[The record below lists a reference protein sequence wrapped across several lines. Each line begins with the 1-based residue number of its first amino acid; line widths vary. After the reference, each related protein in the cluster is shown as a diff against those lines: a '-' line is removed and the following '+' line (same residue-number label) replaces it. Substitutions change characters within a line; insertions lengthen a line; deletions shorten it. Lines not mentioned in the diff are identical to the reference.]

1 MPLSFAF
8 TLAPFSRSMVAA
20 DTCPLNAAACS
31 AVVPTAPCS
40 EQILQN
46 SNGAR
51 YSVASD
57 ANNATLAGH
66 EYTDENTRG
75 KACALVFLLH
85 WHDLGTGH
93 SGGL

>member
-31 AVVPTAPCS
+31 AVVPTAPCA
-40 EQILQN
+40 N
-46 SNGAR
+46 KYYKTVMVRGTA
-51 YSVASD
+51 VASD

-66 EYTDENTRG
+66 EYTDENTYG